1 VLTDDLP
8 SAERKEM
15 DPLDGL
21 YDQEDERGRLL
32 RLFAGRYASML
43 RAVND
48 LLERSVGVP
57 AGTFRLDDPAVRHFI
72 LTQAVTRVV
81 RIDDTTQTA
90 LRAAIAAGQELGLSS
105 WEIANGTAD
114 GSFPGIE
121 GLFAETWRS
130 RHVTVARTELQ
141 YAQLAASIDRFRAS
155 GIVAG
160 VTAWHDR
167 LRFALQR
174 SQWALLSDERAAT
187 RFGPSAL
194 HARRGADDRRKPI
207 PPTAA
212 RRRHPSGKLA
222 GGNLVTM
229 RARRRTASCVVLS

>member
-160 VTAWHDR
+160 VTARDGGTTDSDSLCNGR
-167 LRFALQR
+167 NGRFYPMSVPPPDLAHPRCTLVVVPTI
-174 SQWALLSDERAAT
+174 DENLFRQ
-187 RFGPSAL
+187 PL
-194 HARRGADDRRKPI
+194 PVDDT
-207 PPTAA
+207 PP
-212 RRRHPSGKLA
+212 
-222 GGNLVTM
+222 
-229 RARRRTASCVVLS
+229 AS